1 VEDRR
6 KIDGAL
12 LGPVEA
18 NSSAQRD
25 GIIAARLDLRMLANM
40 EVALDLGAQIFSAHD
55 ERN

>member
-1 VEDRR
+1 
-6 KIDGAL
+6 L

-25 GIIAARLDLRMLANM
+25 GIIAARLDFRALANM
-40 EVALDLGAQIFSAHD
+40 EVALDLGAQIFSTHD